1 MGESGLSQ
9 VIVFVLIQ
17 REKELFYIMSRGFNL
32 TEAMKLFVRA
42 NFNEIL
48 ESIKNEEL
56 KNQILQEID
65 RRLD

>member
-1 MGESGLSQ
+1 
-9 VIVFVLIQ
+9 
-17 REKELFYIMSRGFNL
+17 MSRGFEVK
-32 TEAMKLFVRA
+32 EAMKLMVRA